1 VGDNLIRVTW
11 QDSHDTSTVWAQ
23 AIGMKMVKQDA
34 IPWVLLDVKHTGV
47 QAREFGVG
55 KLTET
60 TFIQRVNTEKGL
72 PPSEGCTSPAQLGN
86 KAFVQY
92 TADYIF
98 FKKTSGDA
106 NVDNE

>member
-1 VGDNLIRVTW
+1 
-11 QDSHDTSTVWAQ
+11 
-23 AIGMKMVKQDA
+23 MKMVKQDA

-47 QAREFGVG
+47 QAGEFGVG
-55 KLTET
+55 KLTQT